1 LIDLHCHI
9 LPGLDDGPENIDQS
23 LEMVRRAG
31 TDGIRTIVA
40 TPHTHNTVYRNHF
53 DDVCRCVDTVGEI
66 IRNKGLGTTIC
77 PGLEVRM
84 CPGMVW
90 RLGAGEIGTLNQT
103 GRYLLVEFPFQA
115 LPSGYRNE
123 LFDLRLKG
131 VTPIIAHPERNLVLQ
146 NELERVYELVEMG
159 CLLQLTA
166 MSITGELGEAAMVC
180 ARELL
185 DLRLAHVIASD
196 AHSHENR
203 PPVLSSAVEAA
214 ARILGSETEARDMVT
229 KTPAA
234 IIEGRNV
241 DVPEP
246 MHVVKKG
253 WFARL
258 AKLVS

>member
-1 LIDLHCHI
+1 VIDLHCHI
-9 LPGLDDGPENIDQS
+9 LPGLDDGPENIDGT
-23 LEMVRRAG
+23 LEMVRRAFG
-31 TDGIRTIVA
+31 DGIRTIVA
-40 TPHTHNTVYRNHF
+40 TPHTHNSVYLNHF
-53 DDVCRCVDTVGEI
+53 EDVRRCVNTV
-66 IRNKGLGTTIC
+66 NSTIC
-77 PGLEVRM
+77 SEGLSVVVRAGLEVHM
-84 CPGMVW
+84 CEGMVR
-90 RLGAGEIGTLNQT
+90 RLEEGGIGTLNHT
-103 GRYLLVEFPFQA
+103 GRYMLVEFPFQA
-115 LPSGYRNE
+115 LPAGYRNE
-123 LFDLRLKG
+123 LFELRLKG

-146 NELERVYELVEMG
+146 NELGRVYELVEMG

-214 ARILGSETEARDMVT
+214 AGILGSEIEARDMVT
-229 KTPAA
+229 KIPAA
-234 IIEGRNV
+234 IIAGRNL
-241 DVPEP
+241 DVSEP
-246 MHVVKKG
+246 LRVVKRG